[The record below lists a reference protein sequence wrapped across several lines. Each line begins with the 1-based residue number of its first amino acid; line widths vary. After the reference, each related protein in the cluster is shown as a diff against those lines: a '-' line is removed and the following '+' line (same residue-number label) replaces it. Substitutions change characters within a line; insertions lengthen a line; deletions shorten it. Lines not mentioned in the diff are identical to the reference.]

1 VVRVLKLE
9 NVESGYSR
17 QVLVLRGVSLEVPAG
32 KIVTLLGS
40 NGAGKSTTLKTI
52 MGLIEDEPR
61 KGRVTFE
68 GNDLTRR
75 DTERIARA
83 GIALVPEG
91 RGMFKD
97 LTVLENLMLGAYHHT
112 RSAADTLRDV
122 FTRFP
127 RLEERKSQHA
137 GTLSG
142 GEQQM
147 LAIGRALMSRP
158 KLVLLDEPSLGLAP
172 KFVQEI
178 FSVIQAI
185 NVEGVSVLLI
195 EQNARQALEVAHH
208 GYVLENGRVV
218 LEGSA
223 QALKDNENVKEL
235 YLGLAQTSDTG
246 VGRYRRKRRWN

>member
-1 VVRVLKLE
+1 VLSLE
-9 NVESGYSR
+9 GVESGYSR
-17 QVLVLRGVSLEVPAG
+17 QVLVLRGVSLEVPDG

-61 KGRVTFE
+61 KGRVTF
-68 GNDLTRR
+68 GGVNLTHR
-75 DTERIARA
+75 DTEAIARA

-97 LTVLENLMLGAYHHT
+97 LTVLESLMIGAYHHART
-112 RSAADTLRDV
+112 AQDSLREV

-127 RLEERKSQHA
+127 RLEERKHQHA

-172 KFVQEI
+172 KFVTEI
-178 FSVIQAI
+178 FEVIRAI
-185 NVEGVSVLLI
+185 NNEGVGVLLI

-223 QALKDNENVKEL
+223 QELKDNENVKAL
-235 YLGLAQTSDTG
+235 YLGLAETSVTG

>member
-1 VVRVLKLE
+1 
-9 NVESGYSR
+9 
-17 QVLVLRGVSLEVPAG
+17 VLVLRGVSLEVPAG

-68 GNDLTRR
+68 DADLTRR

>member
-1 VVRVLKLE
+1 MLSLE
-9 NVESGYSR
+9 NVESGYTR
-17 QVLVLRGVSLEVPAG
+17 QALVLRGVSLEVPAG

-52 MGLIEDEPR
+52 MGLVEDEPR
-61 KGRVTFE
+61 KGRIAWQGT
-68 GNDLTRR
+68 DIAHR
-75 DTERIARA
+75 DTEQIARR

-97 LTVLENLMLGAYHHT
+97 LTVLESLMLGAYHQG
-112 RSAADTLRDV
+112 RNSGDALKEV

-127 RLEERKSQHA
+127 RLEERKNQHS

-172 KFVQEI
+172 KFVAEI
-178 FSVIQAI
+178 FAVIRDI
-185 NVEGVSVLLI
+185 NAEGVGVLLI

-208 GYVLENGRVV
+208 GYVLEHGRVV
-218 LEGSA
+218 LEGA
-223 QALKDNENVKEL
+223 AGDLKENENVKAL
-235 YLGLAQTSDTG
+235 YLGMGEQSDTG